1 MTKRRGSS
9 IKLKMNMEKDYSEL
23 TKAQK
28 LELWSLKTL
37 GAV

>member
-1 MTKRRGSS
+1 
-9 IKLKMNMEKDYSEL
+9 MEEDYANL